1 MIKAEE
7 LKTKFTFEMKS
18 AYNEQTEITDKNGD
32 NVFEEEGSH
41 AKQAKGTLD
50 VNESAQ
56 ILKNIFDVLKQMYDK
71 VDYLY
76 DEICR
81 IKAK

>member
-1 MIKAEE
+1 
-7 LKTKFTFEMKS
+7 MKS
-18 AYNEQTEITDKNGD
+18 NYNEQTEISDKNGD
-32 NVFEEEGSH
+32 SVFEEEGSH
-41 AKQAKGTLD
+41 AKKARGTLD
-50 VNESAQ
+50 VDVSTE
-56 ILKNIFDVLKQMYDK
+56 ILKYFFDVPKQMYGK